1 VVAGPNLA
9 HAAEEAAVV
18 RRIARTG
25 RVLSGEAATAAAV
38 LRAVDGAAVAHFACH
53 GRFHPENPLFSS
65 LQMVDGPLTV
75 YELERLRK
83 APELVL
89 LSACDSAV
97 SATGAGEELM
107 GLTATLLALGCRT
120 LIGAVAPISD
130 VAAQPLMAGVHAA
143 LAAGRPPAVAL
154 AEARRSI
161 DPADRAA
168 FATGVAFGCFG
179 AGS

>member
-1 VVAGPNLA
+1 
-9 HAAEEAAVV
+9 
-18 RRIARTG
+18 
-25 RVLSGEAATAAAV
+25 
-38 LRAVDGAAVAHFACH
+38 
-53 GRFHPENPLFSS
+53 
-65 LQMVDGPLTV
+65 MVDGPLTV

-89 LSACDSAV
+89 LSACDSA
-97 SATGAGEELM
+97 SSRPTGAGEELM

-143 LAAGRPPAVAL
+143 LAAGRPPTVAL